1 MCHGCWLGIGCN
13 WDLCGLV
20 GKFIYIFIY
29 FDNFYILHISE
40 LEFLG
45 DLDVGCKKNFSKGFK
60 KFVVNCF
67 CWKSIYQ
74 RM

>member
-13 WDLCGLV
+13 WDLRGLV
-20 GKFIYIFIY
+20 GNFIYIFIY
-29 FDNFYILHISE
+29 FDKFDILRISE

-45 DLDVGCKKNFSKGFK
+45 DLDVGCIRIFSKVIM
-60 KFVVNCF
+60 KFVVSCF